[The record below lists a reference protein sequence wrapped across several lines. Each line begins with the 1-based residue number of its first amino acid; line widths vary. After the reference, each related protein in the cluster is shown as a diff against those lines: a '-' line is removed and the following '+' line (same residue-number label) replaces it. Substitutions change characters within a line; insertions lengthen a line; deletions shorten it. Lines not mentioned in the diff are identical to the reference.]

1 MTKHKIFRFYAELND
16 YEPLVWRRFEINGE
30 KTMAELSYCI
40 MLMFEM
46 QASHLF
52 SLTQYRRDSFIE
64 DVKGIGLTEEEILE
78 EFKGQ
83 TMLQDVHFE
92 FPFDEVSLKEDE
104 LLAMPDR
111 VTVSE
116 MLGHVNDYAKLKL
129 AYDYGD
135 GWAVSVFLEESRE
148 EEISL
153 KLLPRVLEGQG
164 YGIVEDVGGPGGLAE
179 LAQILKKGTGE
190 EYEDMI
196 RWLDST
202 TLDLS
207 DFDKDDINFRLKKL
221 VRVYRDIYE
230 KNLEPTKKSFDLLTR
245 QYLGKGVRGY

>member
-30 KTMAELSYCI
+30 KTMAELSYSL

-135 GWAVSVFLEESRE
+135 GWAISVFLEESRE

-153 KLLPRVLEGQG
+153 KLLPCVLEGQG
-164 YGIVEDVGGPGGLAE
+164 FGIVEDVGGPGGLKE
-179 LAQILKKGTGE
+179 LVQILKKGAGE
-190 EYEDMI
+190 EYEDMT
-196 RWLDST
+196 RWLDSS
-202 TLDLS
+202 TLDLNN
-207 DFDKDDINFRLKKL
+207 FDKDDINFRLKKL

>member
-30 KTMAELSYCI
+30 KTMAQLSYCI

-153 KLLPRVLEGQG
+153 KLLPRVFEGQG
-164 YGIVEDVGGPGGLAE
+164 YGIVEDVGGPDGLAE

>member
-40 MLMFEM
+40 MIMFEM

-64 DVKGIGLTEEEILE
+64 GVKMAGLTEEEILE
-78 EFKGQ
+78 KFKGQ
-83 TMLQDVHFE
+83 TVLQDVHFE
-92 FPFDEVSLKEDE
+92 FPFDEVSLKENE

-111 VTVSE
+111 VTVSD
-116 MLGHVNDYAKLKL
+116 MLGLVNDYAKLKF

-135 GWAVSVFLEESRE
+135 GWVISVFLEEYRE

-153 KLLPRVLEGQG
+153 KLLPRVLEGQRF
-164 YGIVEDVGGPGGLAE
+164 GIVEDVGGPGGLAE

-190 EYEDMI
+190 EYEDMT

-207 DFDKDDINFRLKKL
+207 NFDKDDINFRLKKL
-221 VRVYRDIYE
+221 LHVYRDIYE
-230 KNLEPTKKSFDLLTR
+230 KNLDPTKNSLDLLTR
-245 QYLGKGVRGY
+245 QYLNKGVRGY